1 MASLTR
7 YETLMLVSTNI
18 TDDELSLIEKNFD
31 LISSNAKGKVSRFDK
46 WGKYRL
52 AYPVNKSSYGIYVL
66 IRFELPKETAPKAL
80 PEIETLLKV
89 KCNEIVWRHV
99 TVKLRPDA
107 PQTYHKPE
115 PVDVA
120 RTSGIDSILKENK
133 VGNLLESVDN
143 ATGSSHEA
151 EA

>member
-1 MASLTR
+1 MASLMR
-7 YETLMLVSTNI
+7 YETLMLVSTDI

-52 AYPVNKSSYGIYVL
+52 AYPVNKSAYGVYVL
-66 IRFELPKETAPKAL
+66 VRFELPKETAPKAL
-80 PEIETLLKV
+80 PEIETLLKI
-89 KCNEIVWRHV
+89 KCSEIVWRHV
-99 TVKLRPDA
+99 TVKLKPNA

-120 RTSGIDSILKENK
+120 RSSNIDSLLKENK
-133 VGNLLESVDN
+133 VGNLLDSVDS
-143 ATGSSHEA
+143 ATANSDEA

>member
-1 MASLTR
+1 MASLVR
-7 YETLMLVSTNI
+7 YETLMLMSTDV
-18 TDDELSLIEKNFD
+18 TDDELSMIEKNFD
-31 LISSNAKGKVSRFDK
+31 LISSNAKGKISRFDK

-52 AYPVNKSSYGIYVL
+52 AYPVNKSAYGVYVL
-66 IRFELPKETAPKAL
+66 VRFELPKETAVKAL
-80 PEIETLLKV
+80 PEIETLLKI

-99 TVKLRPDA
+99 TVKLQPNA

-120 RTSGIDSILKENK
+120 RSSNIDSLLKENK
-133 VGNLLESVDN
+133 MGNLLDSVDN
-143 ATGSSHEA
+143 ITADSDEA